1 MAGESGSLELTCRAL
16 LVSAKADKRRLKFCR
31 SARALLSCVTWAR
44 GTGDRRTYA
53 AAAFELALIEHHLK
67 DDLEWQHAGMDFGMP
82 FNKPESEF
90 EILKQ
95 CIFGFDQTW
104 MFTADSTSWF
114 YLNILQSLLPAQ
126 ERSPLTQTETL
137 MSKLG
142 REYELRS
149 QLQEAVSFSIDSE
162 NRYNRAGFLS
172 ALAAIPFLDNSD
184 RIRLLQ

>member
-1 MAGESGSLELTCRAL
+1 
-16 LVSAKADKRRLKFCR
+16 
-31 SARALLSCVTWAR
+31 
-44 GTGDRRTYA
+44 
-53 AAAFELALIEHHLK
+53 
-67 DDLEWQHAGMDFGMP
+67 
-82 FNKPESEF
+82 
-90 EILKQ
+90 
-95 CIFGFDQTW
+95 

-162 NRYNRAGFLS
+162 NRYNRAGLLS
-172 ALAAIPFLDNSD
+172 ALAAIPFLDYSD
-184 RIRLLQ
+184 RIRLLQRTRKHAELHGYAFISAVADFLLYQDPDYLQPLFFGPSLSRDERSRVLNYGMQDIGSLRGLTESWGNLLRLL